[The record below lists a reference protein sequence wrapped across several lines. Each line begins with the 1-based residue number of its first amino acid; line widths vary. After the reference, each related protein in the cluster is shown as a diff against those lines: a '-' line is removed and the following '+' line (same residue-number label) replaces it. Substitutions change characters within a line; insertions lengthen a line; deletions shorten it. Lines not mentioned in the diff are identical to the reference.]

1 MIRRIAITALASIA
15 FDLGL
20 AQLASAT
27 ELAPPPPHAPKAVRQ
42 AAPPAPAPAAAPS
55 PNYTGF
61 YAGLNGG
68 GGFENTINNGV
79 TFCSFFGFGCSLA
92 IPGQLNT
99 RPSGFIGGGQI
110 GYNWQA
116 GLFVWGVETDFQWAN
131 ITGSATVTNSTQ
143 LDSLT
148 TTTVTAAGSQKIDW
162 FGTLRGRLGWTPTPP
177 LLIYATGGL
186 AYGHVKTDVSF
197 TGQSPISFFP
207 GVPAAPFG
215 GASAVTKNDTRA
227 GWTVGGGAEWMFAS
241 QWSIKAEYL
250 FYDLGTE
257 STDQTLNWGFI
268 SNFPLDFTGIHSEAH
283 YHGSIVRGGVNF
295 KFY

>member
-20 AQLASAT
+20 AQLVSAT

-42 AAPPAPAPAAAPS
+42 AKTAPPEPAPAPAAS

-79 TFCSFFGFGCSLA
+79 TSCSSVFFVWCSLV
-92 IPGQLNT
+92 PGQLNT

-110 GYNWQA
+110 GYNWQS
-116 GLFVWGVETDFQWAN
+116 GLYVWGVETDFQGAD
-131 ITGSATVTNSTQ
+131 IRGSATVTNYSTAFPA
-143 LDSLT
+143 DS
-148 TTTVTAAGSQKIDW
+148 VTAAGSQKIDW
-162 FGTLRGRLGWTPTPP
+162 FGTFRGRLGWTPTPP

-186 AYGHVKTDVSF
+186 AYGQVKTNVSF
-197 TGQSPISFFP
+197 AGAGTGVF
-207 GVPAAPFG
+207 
-215 GASAVTKNDTRA
+215 GASAVAKTDTRA
-227 GWTVGGGAEWMFAS
+227 GWTVGGGAEWMFAP

-250 FYDLGTE
+250 YYDLGTD
-257 STDQTLNWGFI
+257 SVDQTLNLYFGG
-268 SNFPLDFTGIHSEAH
+268 PLLGSVGIHSAAH
-283 YHGSIVRGGVNF
+283 YHGNIVRGGVNF

>member
-20 AQLASAT
+20 AQLVSAT
-27 ELAPPPPHAPKAVRQ
+27 ELAPPPPHAPKALRQ

-110 GYNWQA
+110 GYNWQT
-116 GLFVWGVETDFQWAN
+116 GLYVWGVETDFQGAD
-131 ITGSATVTNSTQ
+131 IRGSATATNYTIFPF
-143 LDSLT
+143 D
-148 TTTVTAAGSQKIDW
+148 TVTVTGAGSQKIDW
-162 FGTLRGRLGWTPTPP
+162 FGTFRGRLGWTPTPP

-186 AYGHVKTDVSF
+186 AYGQVKTNVSF
-197 TGQSPISFFP
+197 TGLEAFSS
-207 GVPAAPFG
+207 
-215 GASAVTKNDTRA
+215 GASAVAKSDTRA
-227 GWTVGGGAEWMFAS
+227 GWTVGGGAEWMFAP
-241 QWSIKAEYL
+241 QWSVKAEYL

-257 STDQTLNWGFI
+257 SINQTLNFYTPGGFLEG
-268 SNFPLDFTGIHSEAH
+268 SLGIHSAAH
-283 YHGSIVRGGVNF
+283 YHGNIVRGGVNF

>member
-1 MIRRIAITALASIA
+1 MIRRIAISALASVI
-15 FDLGL
+15 FGLGL

-27 ELAPPPPHAPKAVRQ
+27 ELAPPPPRHAPKAPRH
-42 AAPPAPAPAAAPS
+42 AAAPPPAPAPAPA

-68 GGFENTINNGV
+68 GGFENTINNSAFSTSGL
-79 TFCSFFGFGCSLA
+79 GLA
-92 IPGQLNT
+92 FDIAPLVPGQLNT

-116 GLFVWGVETDFQWAN
+116 GLFVWGVETDFQGAN
-131 ITGSATVTNSTQ
+131 IAGSATVTNSITRFTIT
-143 LDSLT
+143 D
-148 TTTVTAAGSQKIDW
+148 TVTAAGSQRIDW

-186 AYGHVKTDVSF
+186 AYGQVKTNVSF
-197 TGQSPISFFP
+197 TGSEFDPSPSPGTTIS
-207 GVPAAPFG
+207 AT
-215 GASAVTKNDTRA
+215 SAVTKTDTRA
-227 GWTVGGGAEWMFAS
+227 GWTVGGGAEWMFTP

-257 STDQTLNWGFI
+257 SIDQRLVFFSGGGF
-268 SNFPLDFTGIHSEAH
+268 TAIHSDAH
-283 YHGSIVRGGVNF
+283 YRGSIVRGGVNF